1 MFILTERFTLFLRYF
16 YLHPQNFRVSVED
29 WKDLDPEINNVV
41 SEISSLVT
49 TEEITPFLEALATLT
64 PPDMLLKDLIEEM
77 AVKAD
82 KGSQN
87 SYVEKITDN
96 LFNKN
101 SLSNIRNSFA
111 TKHKQSWNS
120 LVTKLNKVC
129 LAVDFTVELIKGRQ

>member
-1 MFILTERFTLFLRYF
+1 MCTLIERFTLFLRYF
-16 YLHPQNFRVSVED
+16 YLHPPNFRVSVED

-87 SYVEKITDN
+87 SYVEKIADN

-111 TKHKQSWNS
+111 IKHKQSWNS

-129 LAVDFTVELIKGRQ
+129 C

>member
-1 MFILTERFTLFLRYF
+1 MIAVAFLVILVYNLTKIFTNLQLHTVFL
-16 YLHPQNFRVSVED
+16 LTPTNFRVSVED

-87 SYVEKITDN
+87 SYVEKIADN

-129 LAVDFTVELIKGRQ
+129 S

>member
-1 MFILTERFTLFLRYF
+1 M
-16 YLHPQNFRVSVED
+16 SVED

-87 SYVEKITDN
+87 SYVEKIADN

-120 LVTKLNKVC
+120 LVTKLNKVFC
-129 LAVDFTVELIKGRQ
+129 